1 MKLSLNNPCFESWDE
16 MSDTNDGKFC
26 DVCSKKV
33 FDLRD
38 KTDDE
43 VVEIFKIANTNSI
56 CTKIQAKRVDSTF
69 SFTKSVAGIVLA
81 TSLTSVVHAQIP
93 MEKDTVREIGEVIV
107 MGITVARFEKDDDAG
122 NHIKKTVYKRINGWI
137 KNENEIEGNA
147 EVYLLTLQNLYHVKA
162 NNQGHFSL
170 NISEKEF
177 KYDGLLAIKFKNEPT
192 EIYLQKFN
200 RDNSENQHLNFTEK
214 DGITLNSKEI
224 NKNENFF
231 FNGEKITFREFSDLI
246 NDDEV
251 EYFYLP
257 NPFAKMISNDQQKGL
272 YVAYSKNN

>member
-1 MKLSLNNPCFESWDE
+1 MK
-16 MSDTNDGKFC
+16 GK
-26 DVCSKKV
+26 
-33 FDLRD
+33 
-38 KTDDE
+38 
-43 VVEIFKIANTNSI
+43 
-56 CTKIQAKRVDSTF
+56 
-69 SFTKSVAGIVLA
+69 
-81 TSLTSVVHAQIP
+81 
-93 MEKDTVREIGEVIV
+93 
-107 MGITVARFEKDDDAG
+107 
-122 NHIKKTVYKRINGWI
+122 
-137 KNENEIEGNA
+137 NA
-147 EVYLLTLQNLYHVKA
+147 
-162 NNQGHFSL
+162 
-170 NISEKEF
+170 
-177 KYDGLLAIKFKNEPT
+177 PT
-192 EIYLQKFN
+192 ESYLRKCN